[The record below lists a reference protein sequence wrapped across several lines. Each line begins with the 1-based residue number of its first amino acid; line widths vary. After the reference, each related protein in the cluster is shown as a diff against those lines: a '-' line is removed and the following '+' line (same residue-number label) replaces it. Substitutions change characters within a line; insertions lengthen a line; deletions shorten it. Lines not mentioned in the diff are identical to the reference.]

1 MNTHRSSVS
10 YLKWPLITTVVGLG
24 LTGWLGWATKG
35 DWAGILS
42 FLMVG
47 TVLAALEIALSFD
60 NAIVNANKLEE
71 MTPIWRQRF
80 LTWGILIAVFG
91 MRIVFPLAIV
101 AIFAWINPFAAMHL
115 AFSNPDEY
123 SRIISHAH
131 GPISA
136 FGGTFLMMVALKF
149 FIDEDKSI
157 DWIEAIEKRVRVCG
171 SIRGFE
177 IALVL
182 VIVFLISRSLPKHEI
197 APFLTSAIM
206 GLLVFTMVDGLGTYL
221 DNMAGSTA
229 AIGAKGGLGAFLY
242 LEVLDASFSFDG
254 VIGAFALT
262 TNILLIAIGLGI
274 GAMYVRSMTIMLVE
288 RGALAEFCYLEH
300 GAFYSIFALSIIMFL
315 QPIVHV
321 HELITGGIGMVLIAL
336 SFYAS
341 ITHNKRET

>member
-1 MNTHRSSVS
+1 MTTKRSSLS
-10 YLKWPLITTVVGLG
+10 YLKWPLITTVIGLG
-24 LTGWLGWATKG
+24 LTAWLGWATEG
-35 DWAGILS
+35 TMSGVFS
-42 FLMVG
+42 FLLVG

-60 NAIVNANKLEE
+60 NAIVNANKLED
-71 MTPIWRQRF
+71 MTPVWRQRF

-115 AFSNPDEY
+115 ALSNPDKY
-123 SRIISHAH
+123 SEIIGHAH

-136 FGGTFLMMVALKF
+136 FGGTFLMMVGLKF

-157 DWIEAIEKRVRVCG
+157 DWIAVLERHLRKWG

-182 VIVFLISRSLPKHEI
+182 GIVLLICWQIPEAEQSM
-197 APFLTSAIM
+197 FLTSAIM
-206 GLLVFTMVDGLGTYL
+206 GLLVFMLVDGLGTYL
-221 DNMAGSTA
+221 DQIAGKTA
-229 AIGAKGGLGAFLY
+229 EIGAKGGLGAFLY

-288 RGALAEFCYLEH
+288 RGSLAEFRYLEH
-300 GAFYSIFALSIIMFL
+300 GAFYSILALSIVMFVQSL
-315 QPIVHV
+315 VHV
-321 HELITGGIGMVLIAL
+321 HELITGGIGMALIGLA
-336 SFYAS
+336 FYAS
-341 ITHNKRET
+341 IRHNKREA